1 MTGDRITLG
10 HGSGGGLTGEL
21 IRSVFLDA
29 LHNPQLES
37 LDDGALLARPAGP
50 IALTTD
56 SFVVDPLV
64 FPGGDIGSLAICGT
78 VNDLAVSGAV
88 PQYLTIGAILEE
100 GLPLSTLRQVVRS
113 AAEAAQ
119 RAGVSVVTGDTKVV
133 ERGKGDGIYLNTAGV
148 GTVRPAWASGPPAP
162 APGDAVLVS
171 GPIGD
176 HGAVILGARAGM
188 ELSLSSDCVPV
199 TPLVD
204 VLFEAS
210 IVPRFLRDPT
220 RGGLCGVLCDLADGL
235 GRSVAL
241 EEAAVPLHDAVETVC
256 DITGVD
262 PLMLACEGRVVA
274 VVAEAASEH
283 ALELWRGTAQG
294 AGAACIGSIQ
304 PDDKGQVVL
313 TTRYGGERLL
323 VRPSADP
330 LPRIC

>member
-1 MTGDRITLG
+1 MTLITLG
-10 HGSGGGLTGEL
+10 HGSGGGLTAEL

-29 LHNPQLES
+29 LDNPLLAE
-37 LDDGALLARPAGP
+37 LDDAARLPRPAGP
-50 IALTTD
+50 LALTTD
-56 SFVVDPLV
+56 SFVVAPLE

-88 PQYLTIGAILEE
+88 PHYLTLGAILEE
-100 GLPLSTLRQVVRS
+100 GLPIEILQRVVRS
-113 AAEAAQ
+113 AADAAR
-119 RAGVSVVTGDTKVV
+119 RAGVVVVTGDTKVV

-148 GTVRPAWASGPPAP
+148 GTIRPAWADGPPTP
-162 APGDAVLVS
+162 SPGDALLVS

-188 ELSLSSDCVPV
+188 DLSMTSDCAPV
-199 TPLVD
+199 TPLIEA
-204 VLFEAS
+204 LFDAA

-220 RGGLCGVLCDLADGL
+220 RGGLCGVACDLAELTGH
-235 GRSVAL
+235 
-241 EEAAVPLHDAVETVC
+241 AVSLCESDVPMRAEVETVC

-274 VVAEAASEH
+274 VVAAADVDR
-283 ALELWRGTAQG
+283 ALDVWRAAEGG
-294 AGAACIGSIQ
+294 RGAARIGEVVTG
-304 PDDKGQVVL
+304 PRGRVVL